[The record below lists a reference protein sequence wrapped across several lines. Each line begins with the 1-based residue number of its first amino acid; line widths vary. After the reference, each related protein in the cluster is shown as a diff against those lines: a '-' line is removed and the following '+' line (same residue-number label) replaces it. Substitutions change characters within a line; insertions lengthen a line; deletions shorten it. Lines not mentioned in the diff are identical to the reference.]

1 MEYYRFKEK
10 NGCAYTIDWFTLEF
24 HLLLSLAQ
32 WEELEEAVKSL
43 GEKSKDYSSKSGTK
57 MKGKYHHYRAY
68 QIGGLHVQFYE
79 DAPFFDLNFNPNT
92 VHLANDDTAVKCLQW
107 LLSYLRASVALY
119 NVRIRRVDY
128 TFDVSCEYD
137 SLYVYSRKNESHYK
151 STRYYGD
158 AKSTGRLRVY
168 DKTLERLQKAKEI
181 LDKQI
186 TRCEWIQRNEKPF
199 TYDSIGIM
207 DFSGLSGAVSL
218 LSLVPPENLNEAMR
232 RLNPK
237 TRKKVKEKCFKP
249 LDIDTSLFERLMDEY
264 TEEYALADL
273 RLVAL
278 QNRADSAFVWS
289 DGQDFDEDVS
299 EEDFILPDEDM
310 ETE

>member
-32 WEELEEAVKSL
+32 WEELEEAVKSF
-43 GEKSKDYSSKSGTK
+43 GEKSKDYSFKSGTK
-57 MKGKYHHYRAY
+57 LKGKYHHYRAY

-107 LLSYLRASVALY
+107 LLSYLRVSVALY

-128 TFDVSCEYD
+128 AFDVPCEYD

-158 AKSTGRLRVY
+158 AKCTGRLRVY
-168 DKTLERLQKAKEI
+168 DKTLERMQKAKI
-181 LDKQI
+181 KLDKQI

-199 TYDSIGIM
+199 TFDSIGIM

-218 LSLVPPENLNEAMR
+218 LSLIPPENLNEGMR

-237 TRKKVKEKCFKP
+237 TRKRVRETCFKP
-249 LDIDTSLFERLMDEY
+249 LDLDISLFDQLLNEY
-264 TEEYALADL
+264 KEDYFLADL
-273 RLVAL
+273 RFIAL
-278 QNRADSAFVWS
+278 QNRVDSAFPLHDS
-289 DGQDFDEDVS
+289 FDFDD
-299 EEDFILPDEDM
+299 DTDDEDSFADDS
-310 ETE
+310 

>member
-57 MKGKYHHYRAY
+57 LKGKYHHYRAY

-107 LLSYLRASVALY
+107 LLSYLRASVALF

-128 TFDVSCEYD
+128 TFDVPCKYD
-137 SLYVYSRKNESHYK
+137 SLYKGKATRDFYMGR
-151 STRYYGD
+151 ST
-158 AKSTGRLRVY
+158 
-168 DKTLERLQKAKEI
+168 
-181 LDKQI
+181 
-186 TRCEWIQRNEKPF
+186 
-199 TYDSIGIM
+199 
-207 DFSGLSGAVSL
+207 
-218 LSLVPPENLNEAMR
+218 EN
-232 RLNPK
+232 P
-237 TRKKVKEKCFKP
+237 CFC
-249 LDIDTSLFERLMDEY
+249 R
-264 TEEYALADL
+264 
-273 RLVAL
+273 
-278 QNRADSAFVWS
+278 
-289 DGQDFDEDVS
+289 DV
-299 EEDFILPDEDM
+299 
-310 ETE
+310 

>member
-10 NGCAYTIDWFTLEF
+10 NECAYTIDWFTLEF

-57 MKGKYHHYRAY
+57 LKGKYHHYRAY

-128 TFDVSCEYD
+128 TFDVPCEYD

-158 AKSTGRLRVY
+158 AKCTGRLRVY
-168 DKTLERLQKAKEI
+168 DKTLERMQKAKI
-181 LDKQI
+181 KLDKQI

-199 TYDSIGIM
+199 TFDSIGIM

-218 LSLVPPENLNEAMR
+218 LSLIPPENLNEGMR

-237 TRKKVKEKCFKP
+237 TRKRVRETCFKP
-249 LDIDTSLFERLMDEY
+249 LDLDISLFDQLLNEY
-264 TEEYALADL
+264 KEEYFLADL
-273 RLVAL
+273 RFIAL
-278 QNRADSAFVWS
+278 KNRVDSAFPLHGSYDIDV
-289 DGQDFDEDVS
+289 DTDVEDSFADDSEVS
-299 EEDFILPDEDM
+299 I
-310 ETE
+310 

>member
-10 NGCAYTIDWFTLEF
+10 NECAYTIDWFTLEF

-57 MKGKYHHYRAY
+57 LKGKYHHYRAY

-128 TFDVSCEYD
+128 TFDVPCEYD

-158 AKSTGRLRVY
+158 AKCTGRLRVY
-168 DKTLERLQKAKEI
+168 DKTLERMQKAKI
-181 LDKQI
+181 KLDKQI

-199 TYDSIGIM
+199 TFDTIGIM

-218 LSLVPPENLNEAMR
+218 LSLIPPENLNEGMR

-237 TRKKVKEKCFKP
+237 TRKRVRETCFKP
-249 LDIDTSLFERLMDEY
+249 LDLDISLFDQLLNEY
-264 TEEYALADL
+264 KEEYFLADL
-273 RLVAL
+273 RFIAL
-278 QNRADSAFVWS
+278 KNRVDSAFPLHDS
-289 DGQDFDEDVS
+289 YDIDDDTDDEDSFADDSEVS
-299 EEDFILPDEDM
+299 I
-310 ETE
+310 

>member
-10 NGCAYTIDWFTLEF
+10 NECAYTIDWFTLEF

-57 MKGKYHHYRAY
+57 LKGKYHHYRAY

-128 TFDVSCEYD
+128 TFDVPCEYD

-158 AKSTGRLRVY
+158 AKCTGRLRVY
-168 DKTLERLQKAKEI
+168 DKTLERMQKAKI
-181 LDKQI
+181 KLDKQI

-199 TYDSIGIM
+199 TFDSIGIM

-218 LSLVPPENLNEAMR
+218 LSLIPPENLNEGMR

-237 TRKKVKEKCFKP
+237 TRKRVRETCFKP
-249 LDIDTSLFERLMDEY
+249 LDLDISLFDQLLNEY
-264 TEEYALADL
+264 KEEYFLADL
-273 RLVAL
+273 RFIAL
-278 QNRADSAFVWS
+278 KNRVDSAFPLHGS
-289 DGQDFDEDVS
+289 YDIDADTDDEDSFADDSEVS
-299 EEDFILPDEDM
+299 I
-310 ETE
+310 